1 MADLFDTN
9 STWNVLEKSMD
20 VSADRHRL
28 ITNNIANIDTIG
40 YQAKDLDFNKA
51 LQEAL
56 EERSG
61 DLVQTHPKHIIPAP
75 VSGALKING
84 SKNALDDQVDP
95 VDIDQEMTHLVE
107 NNIKY
112 RTSVEMLLRKM
123 NMLKQA
129 IAEAGR

>member
-9 STWNVLEKSMD
+9 SAWNVLEKSMD
-20 VSADRHRL
+20 ISAERHRL

-40 YQAKDLDFNKA
+40 FQGKDLDFQKA

-56 EERSG
+56 EGRPG
-61 DLVQTHPKHIIPAP
+61 YLVQTHPKHIIPAP
-75 VSGALKING
+75 VSGAQLSNKAAEG
-84 SKNALDDQVDP
+84 LDT
-95 VDIDQEMTHLVE
+95 VDIDQEMTHLAE

-123 NMLKQA
+123 NMIKYS

>member
-9 STWNVLEKSMD
+9 SAWNVLEKSMD
-20 VSADRHRL
+20 ISAERHRL

-40 YQAKDLDFNKA
+40 FQGKDLDFQKA

-56 EERSG
+56 EGRPG

-75 VSGALKING
+75 VSGAQLSNKAAEG
-84 SKNALDDQVDP
+84 LDT
-95 VDIDQEMTHLVE
+95 VDIDQEMTHLAE

-123 NMLKQA
+123 NMIKYS

>member
-9 STWNVLEKSMD
+9 SAWNVLEKSMD
-20 VSADRHRL
+20 ISAERHRL

-40 YQAKDLDFNKA
+40 YEAKDLDFKKA

-56 EERSG
+56 EARPG
-61 DLVQTHPKHIIPAP
+61 DLIQTHPKHIAPTPA
-75 VSGALKING
+75 SGALRIKKAAV
-84 SKNALDDQVDP
+84 SQDTVAP
-95 VDIDQEMTHLVE
+95 VDIDQVMTHLAE

-123 NMLKQA
+123 NILKHS

>member
-20 VSADRHRL
+20 ISAERHRL
-28 ITNNIANIDTIG
+28 ITHNIANIGTIG
-40 YQAKDLDFNKA
+40 YEAKDLDFKKA

-61 DLVQTHPKHIIPAP
+61 DLVQTHPKHITPAP
-75 VSGALKING
+75 VSGALRSNKTAD
-84 SKNALDDQVDP
+84 SLDTVDP
-95 VDIDQEMTHLVE
+95 VDIDQEMTHLAE

-123 NMLKQA
+123 NILKHS

>member
-9 STWNVLEKSMD
+9 SSWNVLEKSMD
-20 VSADRHRL
+20 ISAERHRL
-28 ITNNIANIDTIG
+28 ITHNIANSDTIG
-40 YQAKDLDFNKA
+40 YQAKDLNFKKA

-61 DLVQTHPKHIIPAP
+61 GLIQTHEKHIAPAP
-75 VSGALKING
+75 VSALRSNKTAD
-84 SKNALDDQVDP
+84 SLDTVES

-123 NMLKQA
+123 SMLKHS
-129 IAEAGR
+129 IVEAGR

>member
-9 STWNVLEKSMD
+9 SAWNVLEKSMD
-20 VSADRHRL
+20 ISAERHRL
-28 ITNNIANIDTIG
+28 ITHNIANIDTIG
-40 YQAKDLDFNKA
+40 YQAKDLNFKKA

-61 DLVQTHPKHIIPAP
+61 DLVQTHPKHIAPAP
-75 VSGALKING
+75 VSALRSNKTAD
-84 SKNALDDQVDP
+84 SLDTVES

-112 RTSVEMLLRKM
+112 RTSIEMLLRKM
-123 NMLKQA
+123 NMLKHS
-129 IAEAGR
+129 IAEGGR

>member
-1 MADLFDTN
+1 
-9 STWNVLEKSMD
+9 MD
-20 VSADRHRL
+20 ISAERHRL
-28 ITNNIANIDTIG
+28 ITHNIANIDTIG
-40 YQAKDLDFNKA
+40 YQAKDLNFKKA

-61 DLVQTHPKHIIPAP
+61 DLIQTHPKHIAPAP
-75 VSGALKING
+75 VLGALRSNKTAD
-84 SKNALDDQVDP
+84 SLDTVDP

-123 NMLKQA
+123 SMLKHS
-129 IAEAGR
+129 IVEAGR

>member
-9 STWNVLEKSMD
+9 SAWNVLEKSMD
-20 VSADRHRL
+20 ISAERHRL

-40 YQAKDLDFNKA
+40 YQAKDLDFKKT

-61 DLVQTHPKHIIPAP
+61 DLIQTHPKHIAPAL
-75 VSGALKING
+75 VSDALRSNKTAD
-84 SKNALDDQVDP
+84 SHMVDP

-123 NMLKQA
+123 NMLKHS

>member
-9 STWNVLEKSMD
+9 SAWNVLEKSMD
-20 VSADRHRL
+20 ISAERHRL

-40 YQAKDLDFNKA
+40 YQAKDLDFKKA
-51 LQEAL
+51 LQTAL

-61 DLVQTHPKHIIPAP
+61 DLIQTHPKHIAPAP
-75 VSGALKING
+75 ISGALRRNKT
-84 SKNALDDQVDP
+84 ADRLDT
-95 VDIDQEMTHLVE
+95 VDIDREMTHLVE

-123 NMLKQA
+123 NMLKHT

>member
-20 VSADRHRL
+20 ISADRHRL

-40 YQAKDLDFNKA
+40 YEAKDLNFK
-51 LQEAL
+51 EAL
-56 EERSG
+56 EEALKVRSN
-61 DLVQTHPKHIIPAP
+61 DLIQTHPKHIRPVP
-75 VSGALKING
+75 VSGALRVK
-84 SKNALDDQVDP
+84 KTADRLDSVAP
-95 VDIDQEMTHLVE
+95 VDIDQEMTHLVQ
-107 NNIKY
+107 NNIQY

-123 NMLKQA
+123 NMLKHT

>member
-1 MADLFDTN
+1 
-9 STWNVLEKSMD
+9 MD
-20 VSADRHRL
+20 ISAERHRL

-40 YQAKDLDFNKA
+40 FQGKDLDFQKA

-56 EERSG
+56 EGRPG

-75 VSGALKING
+75 VSGAQLSNKAAEG
-84 SKNALDDQVDP
+84 LDT
-95 VDIDQEMTHLVE
+95 VDIDQEMTHLAE

-123 NMLKQA
+123 NMIKYS

>member
-9 STWNVLEKSMD
+9 SSWNVLEKSMD
-20 VSADRHRL
+20 ISAERHRL
-28 ITNNIANIDTIG
+28 ITHNISNIDTIG
-40 YQAKDLDFNKA
+40 YQAKDLNFKKA

-61 DLVQTHPKHIIPAP
+61 DLVQTHPKHIASAP
-75 VSGALKING
+75 VLGGLRS
-84 SKNALDDQVDP
+84 SKTADSLDTVDP

-112 RTSVEMLLRKM
+112 RSSVEMLLRKM
-123 NMLKQA
+123 SILKHS